1 MNKALEKILVERYPK
16 IFRDYGKD
24 PKDTAMHWG
33 ISVGPGWFKII
44 NTLCKQLSKF
54 EDEVI
59 ASQVK
64 EKFGGLRFYIESV
77 SPENHKEIYQY
88 IEDAEVKSI
97 ETCEYCGEPGRRK
110 GGGWVKTICDKCD
123 DQSTFMRCLEDEAVT
138 YKVFPDHI
146 ELYNIDEIQI
156 YSVSF
161 EHFMKRISP
170 RFGIME
176 KDEVEKFKNE
186 NVDG

>member
-24 PKDTAMHWG
+24 PKETAMHWG
-33 ISVGPGWFKII
+33 IACGKGWFKLI
-44 NTLCKQLSKF
+44 NELCKKLSKF

-64 EKFGGLRFYIESV
+64 EKFGGLRFYIEAV

-88 IEDAEVKSI
+88 IEEAEIKSI
-97 ETCEYCGEPGRRK
+97 ETCETCGEPGKRI
-110 GGGWVKTICDKCD
+110 GGGWVRTLCHGCAN
-123 DQSTFMRCLEDEAVT
+123 QSDFMKDLENEAAT

-146 ELYNIDEIQI
+146 EIYNIDGIAI
-156 YSVSF
+156 YNVSF
-161 EHFMKRISP
+161 DHFMKRISP
-170 RFGIME
+170 RFGLME